1 MYEYKFPMA
10 SLAVDILAYSP
21 DAEKVLLIRRKN
33 DPYAGCL
40 ALPGG
45 FVEIESE
52 TFRQAAQREFL
63 EEVGLDVPVAHF
75 DEYMLLDNPQRDSRS
90 RVVSQVFICQLYPDE
105 LYSAVAGDDAAK
117 IELIDYSEIL
127 HQTYAFDHRLVLEK
141 FWSLKNAS

>member
-10 SLAVDILAYSP
+10 SLTADILAYSP
-21 DAEKVLLIRRKN
+21 DAKKVLLIRRKSE
-33 DPYAGCL
+33 PYAGCL

-45 FVEIESE
+45 FVEIGSE

-63 EEVGLDVPVAHF
+63 EEVGLNVPEAHF
-75 DEYMLLDNPQRDSRS
+75 DEFIMLDDPKRDPRS

-117 IELIDYSEIL
+117 IELVKFDNLDLSAL
-127 HQTYAFDHRLVLEK
+127 AFDHRLVFEK
-141 FWSLKNAS
+141 FLKG

>member
-21 DAEKVLLIRRKN
+21 DAKKVLLIRRKN
-33 DPYAGCL
+33 EPHAGCL

-52 TFRQAAQREFL
+52 TFREAAQREFL
-63 EEVGLDVPVAHF
+63 EEVGLNIPQLHF
-75 DEYMLLDNPQRDSRS
+75 DEFVMLDDPKRDPRS

-127 HQTYAFDHRLVLEK
+127 NQSYAFDHRFVLGK